1 MLNDSY
7 TSSLHRVIGLAK
19 IEACNHRSRYVEPE
33 HLLLSLLE
41 LPIDNNTNVGS
52 HLLTRTM
59 GIDKKRLVSEIE
71 GYLKNED
78 HEVTEPR
85 LSERSTLVLNFAE
98 EFAMKRKDEI
108 VDTCHLVYGLIT
120 ANGSFAATSLSN
132 HGVTKDTYIPG
143 FAGLHGSGKREK

>member
-7 TSSLHRVIGLAK
+7 TSSLHRVIKLAK
-19 IEACNHRSRYVEPE
+19 TEACNHRSEYVEPE

-41 LPIDNNTNVGS
+41 LPIDNDTNVGS

-59 GIDKKRLVSEIE
+59 GIDKKSLVSEIE

-85 LSERSTLVLNFAE
+85 FSERSTLVLNFAE
-98 EFAMKRKDEI
+98 EFAKKRRDET

-120 ANGSFAATSLSN
+120 ANGSFAATSLSKR
-132 HGVTKDTYIPG
+132 GVDIDTYIPN
-143 FAGLHGSGKREK
+143 FAGLHGSGKREN